1 MDDPD
6 FIARSNMENSVP
18 PKMVQELI
26 YLIIFKESNK
36 RLISITAISQVL
48 LIVLLRTCNR

>member
-6 FIARSNMENSVP
+6 FIARSYIENSVP
-18 PKMVQELI
+18 PKMVPELI

-36 RLISITAISQVL
+36 RLIGITAISQVL
-48 LIVLLRTCNR
+48 LIVSLKTCNR